1 MHKLPLRI
9 YYEDTDAQGIVY
21 HSKYLNFFERARA
34 ECLREIGYRQ
44 EELLKE
50 DIAFVVKKQ
59 EIEYFSPAKLD
70 DEIVIKT
77 ILSLQKMF
85 LLHSPNRQTL
95 KMMRS
100 KFFVKDRF
108 TVAVFL

>member
-21 HSKYLNFFERARA
+21 HSKYLNFLKERA

-77 ILSLQKMF
+77 ILSSSKNVSFTFTNQ
-85 LLHSPNRQTL
+85 PTL
-95 KMMRS
+95 KMMRN